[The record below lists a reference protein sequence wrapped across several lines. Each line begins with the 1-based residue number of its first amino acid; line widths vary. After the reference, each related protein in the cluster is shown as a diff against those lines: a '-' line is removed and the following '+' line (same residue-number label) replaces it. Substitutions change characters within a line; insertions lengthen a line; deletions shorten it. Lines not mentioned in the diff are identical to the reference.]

1 MMLQRKTLSGKM
13 SGNLLRRLLL
23 ELENLGELMMLRI
36 RAEPGPTFPT
46 ARVYQ
51 FAPIAQSE
59 RRCARLASVKR
70 SVRR

>member
-1 MMLQRKTLSGKM
+1 MLRRKTLSGKMM

-59 RRCARLASVKR
+59 RRYARLASVKR